1 MTFLESCRHSV
12 APGQD
17 ETERLLRFCAGVQL
31 WLGYN
36 FYQSGGLILGLN
48 AKGERLRHWAN
59 LVRESESFQLW
70 LKKSESFQLWLK
82 KVKVFSSDT
91 IPSPGETSESSA
103 HSNSQPQRQL
113 PQLKTKHCSPFFR
126 FLVRTLWKT
135 LVNPPAWL
143 LYSFLKSSKDHF
155 KPIILY
161 LVGKGD
167 SISDQWELEW
177 ESHINENLQ
186 QALSLIAW
194 ALPPCAE

>member
-59 LVRESESFQLW
+59 LV
-70 LKKSESFQLWLK
+70 KKSESFQLWHNSRWNIRIGLTLELTASAPTSSVENK
-82 KVKVFSSDT
+82 ALFS
-91 IPSPGETSESSA
+91 
-103 HSNSQPQRQL
+103 
-113 PQLKTKHCSPFFR
+113 FFR

-143 LYSFLKSSKDHF
+143 LYSFLKSSKDHV

-161 LVGKGD
+161 LVGKGTA
-167 SISDQWELEW
+167 SAIIWQW

-186 QALSLIAW
+186 QPLSLIAW

>member
-1 MTFLESCRHSV
+1 M

-59 LVRESESFQLW
+59 LVKKSFQLW
-70 LKKSESFQLWLK
+70 QK
-82 KVKVFSSDT
+82 KVKVFSCDT
-91 IPSPGETSESSA
+91 IPSPGETSEPDS

-143 LYSFLKSSKDHF
+143 LYSFLKSSQDHV

-161 LVGKGD
+161 LVGKGTA
-167 SISDQWELEW
+167 SAIIWQW

>member
-59 LVRESESFQLW
+59 LVKKSFQLW
-70 LKKSESFQLWLK
+70 QKKSESFQLWHNSISRWNIRIERTLELTASAPT
-82 KVKVFSSDT
+82 SSVENKALL
-91 IPSPGETSESSA
+91 S
-103 HSNSQPQRQL
+103 
-113 PQLKTKHCSPFFR
+113 FFR

-161 LVGKGD
+161 LVGKGTA
-167 SISDQWELEW
+167 SAIIWQW

>member
-17 ETERLLRFCAGVQL
+17 ETERLFRFCAGVQL

-59 LVRESESFQLW
+59 LV
-70 LKKSESFQLWLK
+70 K
-82 KVKVFSSDT
+82 KVKVFSCDT
-91 IPSPGETSESSA
+91 IPSPGETSESGSY
-103 HSNSQPQRQL
+103 SNSQPQRQL

-155 KPIILY
+155 KPTYYTL
-161 LVGKGD
+161 LGRGQHQR
-167 SISDQWELEW
+167 SFG
-177 ESHINENLQ
+177 NENRT
-186 QALSLIAW
+186 
-194 ALPPCAE
+194 